1 MSSSKTL
8 IYAGVSLMSR
18 YMNPILHKPAYQLA
32 SQSFEIAPKLSTPPP
47 AFRSLLKF
55 ERSVNLAQSNTEII
69 AGVSPEAVFYPCGVP
84 SLRFFLP
91 DGEDSSSSEPLLCI
105 KRTYQPSTLRRKRV
119 HGYLARKATKGGRR
133 VIARRIAKGRFRI
146 TA

>member
-8 IYAGVSLMSR
+8 ILAGASLIAR
-18 YMNPILHKPAYQLA
+18 CMNPIRNQQSSQLIRPEF
-32 SQSFEIAPKLSTPPP
+32 S
-47 AFRSLLKF
+47 SLLKF
-55 ERSVNLAQSNTEII
+55 ETSNSVQND
-69 AGVSPEAVFYPCGVP
+69 AGTLNRTLPKAFLYPCGLP
-84 SLRFFLP
+84 SLEFFLP
-91 DGEDSSSSEPLLCI
+91 DGDGSSSSEPLLCI
-105 KRTYQPSTLRRKRV
+105 KRTYQPSNLRRKRV

>member
-1 MSSSKTL
+1 MSSKTL
-8 IYAGVSLMSR
+8 IRTGASLMNLIKNSVR
-18 YMNPILHKPAYQLA
+18 PQDPTHKLIPNI
-32 SQSFEIAPKLSTPPP
+32 FEIKPNLSNPFQFPSFIQTHHQKLIQNEAET
-47 AFRSLLKF
+47 LKKVASSEGF
-55 ERSVNLAQSNTEII
+55 L
-69 AGVSPEAVFYPCGVP
+69 YPCGLP

-91 DGEDSSSSEPLLCI
+91 DGDDTSSSEPLLCI
-105 KRTYQPSTLRRKRV
+105 KRTYQPSNLRRKRV

>member
-1 MSSSKTL
+1 MSSKTL
-8 IYAGVSLMSR
+8 IRTGASLMTR
-18 YMNPILHKPAYQLA
+18 IMNPVYHHNPNHNLIPQI
-32 SQSFEIAPKLSTPPP
+32 FEITPKVYTPPP
-47 AFRSLLKF
+47 FPFL
-55 ERSVNLAQSNTEII
+55 NLIQNDAETLTR
-69 AGVSPEAVFYPCGVP
+69 VSSEGFLYPCGLP

-91 DGEDSSSSEPLLCI
+91 DGDDSSSSEPMLCI
-105 KRTYQPSTLRRKRV
+105 KRTYQPSNLRRKRV

>member
-8 IYAGVSLMSR
+8 IRAGASIMARLMNQR
-18 YMNPILHKPAYQLA
+18 PVQFA
-32 SQSFEIAPKLSTPPP
+32 SQSFDIAPKLSTLPP
-47 AFRSLLKF
+47 AFPSLSKF
-55 ERSVNLAQSNTEII
+55 RNAVNSAQNDSGSVNRVL
-69 AGVSPEAVFYPCGVP
+69 PEQLLYPCGLP
-84 SLRFFLP
+84 SLEFFLP
-91 DGEDSSSSEPLLCI
+91 NGDDSSSSEPLLCI
-105 KRTYQPSTLRRKRV
+105 KRTYQPSNLRRKRV

>member
-8 IYAGVSLMSR
+8 IRAGASLMAR
-18 YMNPILHKPAYQLA
+18 FTNQKTAQFA
-32 SQSFEIAPKLSTPPP
+32 SQCIEIAPKLSAPPP
-47 AFRSLLKF
+47 SFPSLFKF
-55 ERSVNLAQSNTEII
+55 QTSVNLEQND
-69 AGVSPEAVFYPCGVP
+69 AGTLINRIFPEAFLYPCGLP
-84 SLRFFLP
+84 SLEFFLP
-91 DGEDSSSSEPLLCI
+91 NGDDPSSNEPMLCI
-105 KRTYQPSTLRRKRV
+105 KRTYQPSNLRRKRV